1 MAADGTSQYERR
13 LTSPIDICSDEEVPV
28 PMLRLTTPRIAPL
41 PLAAWD
47 PELRARFERP
57 GGLGQILHVMATLA
71 HHPDLFRRWGIF
83 ANHLLFKSTLTPRSR
98 EIVILRTAWLAGC
111 AYEWG
116 QHLKIATRDVAFGE
130 AEFTALA
137 EGAAAALW
145 GPAEAALIQ
154 AADGL
159 YRDAFVDDVTWNM
172 LVARYDQRQI
182 LDILFTVSNDVMLA
196 IASTFTQCESR
207 S

>member
-1 MAADGTSQYERR
+1 MSWPPWRIT
-13 LTSPIDICSDEEVPV
+13 LTCFGVGSFLPTTCCSKQV
-28 PMLRLTTPRIAPL
+28 
-41 PLAAWD
+41 
-47 PELRARFERP
+47 
-57 GGLGQILHVMATLA
+57 
-71 HHPDLFRRWGIF
+71 
-83 ANHLLFKSTLTPRSR
+83 STLTPRSR

-159 YRDAFVDDVTWNM
+159 YRDAFVDDVTWNRSF
-172 LVARYDQRQI
+172 LPI
-182 LDILFTVSNDVMLA
+182 LEKGEQFPRVSCIFALL
-196 IASTFTQCESR
+196 R
-207 S
+207 SHYKIS